1 MGRWGG
7 LGGSVGR
14 WMGGAERGSVDGS
27 VGGSVGGCGREGGRA
42 CECVCTLFMR
52 GLRLLSWR
60 QVKHRLGYDDALDA
74 FGVHG
79 VGGLVGGVLTGCLCV
94 CVRVCVSMCV
104 CLYVRACARACV
116 RRPVDGVLT
125 GRRRRPAGPGRARIP
140 EVLPADLPSCCF
152 YAGWSSAP

>member
-1 MGRWGG
+1 MRKCPDASAAATLLTGVQGTVRPRKHQ
-7 LGGSVGR
+7 SAR
-14 WMGGAERGSVDGS
+14 FR
-27 VGGSVGGCGREGGRA
+27 
-42 CECVCTLFMR
+42 TLFMR
-52 GLRLLSWR
+52 GLRPLSWR

-104 CLYVRACARACV
+104 CWSVRACARACV

>member
-1 MGRWGG
+1 MRKCPDASAAATLLTGVQGTVRPRKHQ
-7 LGGSVGR
+7 SAR
-14 WMGGAERGSVDGS
+14 FR
-27 VGGSVGGCGREGGRA
+27 
-42 CECVCTLFMR
+42 TLFMR
-52 GLRLLSWR
+52 GLRPLSWR

-79 VGGLVGGVLTGCLCV
+79 VGGLVGGVLTGCVRVRADMCVCVCV
-94 CVRVCVSMCV
+94 CVR
-104 CLYVRACARACV
+104 AHARV
-116 RRPVDGVLT
+116 RRPVGGVLT